1 MGEIGSL
8 EFYNPYDIK
17 LDVGSVSSDDTTTCA
32 VRVNKNA
39 FSSWDDVAVACP
51 SNVASIDCLT
61 LDSTQL
67 FQNWKEYISPD
78 FLEPYSYT
86 FELERK
92 LKPVIENKYKL
103 KHR

>member
-1 MGEIGSL
+1 MGEL
-8 EFYNPYDIK
+8 EYCNPYELK
-17 LDVGSVSSDDTTTCA
+17 LDCSNTYVSSAALNTI
-32 VRVNKNA
+32 
-39 FSSWDDVAVACP
+39 SSWDDVAVACP
-51 SNVASIDCLT
+51 SNVASTDRLT